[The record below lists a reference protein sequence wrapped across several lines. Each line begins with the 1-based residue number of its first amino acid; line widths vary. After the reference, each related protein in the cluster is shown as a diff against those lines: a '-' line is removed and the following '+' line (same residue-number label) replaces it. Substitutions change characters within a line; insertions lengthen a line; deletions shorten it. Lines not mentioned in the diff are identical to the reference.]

1 MNLNEKLRELRHKSG
16 LTQEAVAAH
25 LSVSAQTVSK
35 WERGVLSPDV
45 SVLPRLAMLY
55 RCSIDSMF
63 DMESSW
69 NTEHREEFKAKI
81 HELYAK
87 KDIDGIYRA
96 WITEIELNPDDFRN
110 YPDVMLF
117 VLRNNYFEDVYIKRM
132 ILLAGYA
139 EKYCSD
145 DDIRHEIYRVMLQIC
160 AKSENA
166 EIKDKA
172 KYYFEKLPFLK
183 HSRELYASLILTEE
197 ELIPKTKMTACRAVD
212 MAECAIRQLVVPG
225 MDPRDKLYF
234 YEKAAALYEVILDGK
249 FGGFWDIPLL
259 ANYAQLATLHIW
271 LGEDEKGEEYVN
283 KIFDSMDRF
292 FCEERME
299 EHSTL
304 IPWTYMTN
312 YTPAEKSC
320 LKVLKFMSEV
330 DGGNLRKYQ
339 DRIDLYRTKFEEMI
353 KRGVK

>member
-16 LTQEAVAAH
+16 LTQEAVAEH
-25 LSVSAQTVSK
+25 LSISAQTVSK

-69 NTEHREEFKAKI
+69 NAEHREEFKAKI

-132 ILLAGYA
+132 ILLAGHA

-145 DDIRHEIYRVMLQIC
+145 DDIRNEIYRVMLQIC

-166 EIKDKA
+166 ELKA
-172 KYYFEKLPFLK
+172 KAEYYYKKLPLLR
-183 HSRELYASLILTEE
+183 HSREIYASFILSEE
-197 ELIPKTKMTACRAVD
+197 ELIPKTKMTVCYAVD
-212 MAECAIRQLVVPG
+212 MAECSVRRLIGQG
-225 MDPRDKLYF
+225 MDPRDKLYY

-249 FGGFWDIPLL
+249 FGGFWEVPLL
-259 ANYAQLATLHIW
+259 YDYAQLATLHVW

-283 KIFDSMDRF
+283 KIFDGMDRF
-292 FCEERME
+292 FSEEQRD
-299 EHSTL
+299 EHSAL
-304 IPWTYMTN
+304 IPQTFMPN
-312 YTPAEKSC
+312 CTPAEKQC
-320 LKVLKFMSEV
+320 IKVLNFMSEV
-330 DGGNLRKYQ
+330 NGGNLRKYQ
-339 DRIDLYRTKFEEMI
+339 DRIDLYRSRFEELV

>member
-16 LTQEAVAAH
+16 MTQEAVASR

-35 WERGVLSPDV
+35 WERGVLSPDI
-45 SVLPRLAMLY
+45 SFLPRLAVLFK
-55 RCSIDSMF
+55 CSIDSMF
-63 DMESSW
+63 GMESSW
-69 NTEHREEFKAKI
+69 NAEHREDFQAKI
-81 HELYAK
+81 RELYAK
-87 KDIDGIYRA
+87 KDMDAIYRA

-117 VLRNNYFEDVYIKRM
+117 VLRNNYLEDVYIKRM
-132 ILLAGYA
+132 ILIAGHA

-145 DDIRHEIYRVMLQIC
+145 DDIRNEIYRVMLQIC
-160 AKSENA
+160 AKSETP

-172 KYYFEKLPFLK
+172 KYYYEKLPLLK
-183 HSRELYASLILTEE
+183 HSRELYASLIMTEE
-197 ELIPKTKMTACRAVD
+197 ECLPKTKMTVCRAVD
-212 MAECAIRQLVVPG
+212 IAECAIRQLVVPG
-225 MDPRDKLYF
+225 MEPRDKLYY

-259 ANYAQLATLHIW
+259 SSYAQLATLHIW

-292 FCEERME
+292 FCEERTE
-299 EHSTL
+299 GHSAL
-304 IPWTYMTN
+304 IPWTHMTN
-312 YTPAEKSC
+312 YTPAEQSC
-320 LKVLKFMSEV
+320 LKVLNFMSEV
-330 DGGNLRKYQ
+330 NGGNLRNYQ
-339 DRIDLYRTKFEEMI
+339 DRIDQYIAKFEELI